1 MRQKILMCAPD
12 FFGVD
17 YVINP
22 WMQGNLG
29 NADLPLATKQWQ
41 TLHDALAQHADVA
54 LVPPQPKL
62 PDMVFTANAGF
73 VIGNRVVVS
82 RFHAPERQGEE
93 KFFHAWFAANGFDM
107 CDWPQDIP
115 FEGAGDAL
123 LDRGADIIWCGYG
136 FRSNATAAGLLEKLY
151 ARKTIPLRLIDPRF
165 YHLDTCLCPLAGGYL
180 MYYPPAFDEASQ
192 QSIAVHI
199 APDKRIVVSESDAK
213 LFACNAV
220 DLSGHV
226 FMNGASDELQNRL
239 RQAGF
244 TPVITPLSE
253 YMKAGGA
260 AKCLTLKLQETDA

>member
-1 MRQKILMCAPD
+1 MCAPD

-17 YVINP
+17 YIINP
-22 WMQGNLG
+22 WMQSNLG
-29 NADLPLATKQWQ
+29 NVDQPLAVTQWQ
-41 TLHDALAQHADVA
+41 ALHDALAQHAGVA
-54 LVPPQPKL
+54 LIPPQPKL

-73 VIGNRVVVS
+73 VVGNRVVVS
-82 RFHAPERQGEE
+82 RFRAPERQGEE
-93 KFFHAWFAANGFDM
+93 NFFHDWFVANGFDI
-107 CDWPQDIP
+107 CDWPQDVP

-136 FRSNATAAGLLEKLY
+136 FRSDSTAAALLEKNY

-180 MYYPPAFDEASQ
+180 MYFPSAFDEVSQ
-192 QSIAVHI
+192 QSITTHI
-199 APDKRIVVSESDAK
+199 ASNKRIAVGEDDAK

-220 DLSGHV
+220 DVNGHV
-226 FMNGASDELQNRL
+226 YMNGASAALQDTL
-239 RQAGF
+239 KQAGF

-260 AKCLTLKLQETDA
+260 AKCLTLKLVEN